1 MEVTQNL
8 VTRKFQWL
16 WAENE
21 TGTVDKKGT
30 WGKVVGF
37 QPFLCHVVAL
47 SLAVSSVTAL
57 GVSSVR
63 VGQGHALLE
72 PECPQG
78 CVMAP
83 ERGRGPWMSL
93 HPLDPSCLA

>member
-1 MEVTQNL
+1 MKSCDSQIPVAVGTS
-8 VTRKFQWL
+8 
-16 WAENE
+16 E

-47 SLAVSSVTAL
+47 SPAVFSMTAL

-63 VGQGHALLE
+63 AGHFSG
-72 PECPQG
+72 PECPQRCG
-78 CVMAP
+78 
-83 ERGRGPWMSL
+83 GS
-93 HPLDPSCLA
+93 